1 MSALALVTI
10 EQSPLSVILGYS
22 DSYAIDKMEKHEIR
36 QVIANIEIALQ
47 AIPEKI
53 EIPVE
58 HHFSKGIYAR
68 EMQMPAGSLIV
79 GKIHRHENLSI
90 LSAGE
95 VSVLSQDGIKRF
107 KAPYTFVAT
116 AGAKRVIYAHT
127 DAVWTVIHGTDET
140 DVEKIEEEFIA
151 KDYEEIIFQE
161 AKCLGSQ

>member
-1 MSALALVTI
+1 MSNNSLVVV
-10 EQSPLSVILGYS
+10 EQSPLSLILGYS
-22 DSYAIDKMEKHEIR
+22 NETALELMDKAELRE
-36 QVIANIEIALQ
+36 VIAKVEAVMTTLDGQ
-47 AIPEKI
+47 I
-53 EIPVE
+53 EIPVS

-68 EMQMPAGSLIV
+68 EMQMPAGAILV
-79 GKIHRHENLSI
+79 GKIHKHENLSI

-116 AGAKRVIYAHT
+116 AGAKRVIYAHS
-127 DAVWTVIHGTDET
+127 DAVWTVIHGTDEK

-161 AKCLGSQ
+161 AKCLG

>member
-1 MSALALVTI
+1 MSELSLVVV
-10 EQSPLSVILGYS
+10 EQSSLSLILGYS
-22 DSYAIDKMEKHEIR
+22 DSSALQLMDKAELRE
-36 QVIANIEIALQ
+36 VIAKIETTMATLDGQ
-47 AIPEKI
+47 I
-53 EIPVE
+53 EIPIV

-68 EMQMPAGSLIV
+68 EMQMPAGSLLV
-79 GKIHRHENLSI
+79 GKIHKHENLSI

-95 VSVLSQDGIKRF
+95 VSVLSQDGIMRI

-127 DAVWTVIHGTDET
+127 DTVWTSIHGTDEK

-161 AKCLGSQ
+161 AKWLG